1 MSIVR
6 FEKVSKAF
14 AGDFVLENVDFR
26 VEEGQKIG
34 LIGRNGTGKSTVFR
48 LVTGEIEPESG
59 VIERMRKAR
68 TACLAQMPD
77 VDSDATIIDLA
88 MQPFA
93 ELMAWEDQLRDL
105 EHRMTHGDDAA
116 LDEYGHLHDAFS
128 IRGGY
133 EFRAKV
139 KSILTGLG
147 FSESDFELPFRVL
160 SGGQR
165 TRLMLALV
173 LLQDADLLLLDEPE
187 NHLDLEAREWLE
199 SFLQSWP
206 RALVV
211 VSHDRRM
218 LNGVAQTIVEVERG
232 ELTTYTGNYDRYVE
246 AKALRIEQHQKA
258 FARQQEFIAK
268 EESWINRFRY
278 KNTKARQVQSRIKR
292 LEKLDRVDAPDSEQ
306 ATAKF
311 NLGEV
316 VRSGQTVLEA
326 QHLSMGY
333 ENLQLYRDVSFR
345 VERGE
350 RVGIIGPNGAGKTT
364 LLRHIAGTLEGGS
377 GTVRLGEK
385 VRLGFYD
392 QHHDTMNPKADIL
405 TEVHAVKPEW
415 VPEQVRSFMG
425 RFLFTGQDIFKS
437 IESLSGGERSRV
449 AMAKLILGQSNVL
462 LLDEPTNHLD
472 IASREALEESLDGY
486 PGTLIMISHDRQ
498 LIDNL
503 VDKLIVME
511 NGTVTVFLG
520 NYSDYRWK
528 TGGKAEAE
536 APKSTEDVLRIRR
549 DNGKSREKRKK
560 DAKEQ
565 RRQRKQL
572 SEVESQIEEMEEL
585 VTAMEVEFAKID
597 PADFERAASLKQ
609 EYDGMKD
616 DLDALYKEWERLAA
630 EVAE

>member
-14 AGDFVLENVDFR
+14 AGDFVLEDVDFR
-26 VEEGQKIG
+26 VEESQKIG

-48 LVTGEIEPESG
+48 LITGEIEPESG

-68 TACLAQMPD
+68 IACLAQMPD
-77 VDSDATIIDLA
+77 VDSNATIIDLA

-93 ELMAWEDQLRDL
+93 ELIAWEEQLREL
-105 EHRMTHGDDAA
+105 EHRMTHGDDKA

-199 SFLQSWP
+199 SFLQGWP

-232 ELTTYTGNYDRYVE
+232 GLTAYTGNYDRYVE
-246 AKALRIEQHQKA
+246 AKALRLEQQQKA

-292 LEKLDRVDAPDSEQ
+292 LEKLERVDAPESEM
-306 ATAKF
+306 AAAKF

-326 QHLSMGY
+326 QNLSMAYGD
-333 ENLQLYRDVSFR
+333 LQLYRDVSFR

-364 LLRHIAGTLEGGS
+364 LLRHIAGTLQGGT

-405 TEVHAVKPEW
+405 TEVHSVKPEW
-415 VPEQVRSFMG
+415 IPEQVRSFMG
-425 RFLFTGQDIFKS
+425 RFLFTGQDVFKT

-472 IASREALEESLDGY
+472 IVSREALEEALDSY
-486 PGTLIMISHDRQ
+486 PGTLIMISHDRE

-503 VDKLIVME
+503 VNKLIVME

-520 NYSDYRWK
+520 NYTDYRWK
-528 TGGKAEAE
+528 TGAKPEPE
-536 APKSTEDVLRIRR
+536 APKSAEDVLRIRR
-549 DNGKSREKRKK
+549 ANGNAREKQKK

-572 SEVESQIEEMEEL
+572 TDVESRIEEMEDL
-585 VTAMEVEFAKID
+585 VTSMEAQFATID
-597 PADFERAASLKQ
+597 PSDFERAAALKQ
-609 EYDGMKD
+609 EYDGLKS
-616 DLDALYKEWERLAA
+616 DLKAMYEEWERLAA
-630 EVAE
+630 ELAE